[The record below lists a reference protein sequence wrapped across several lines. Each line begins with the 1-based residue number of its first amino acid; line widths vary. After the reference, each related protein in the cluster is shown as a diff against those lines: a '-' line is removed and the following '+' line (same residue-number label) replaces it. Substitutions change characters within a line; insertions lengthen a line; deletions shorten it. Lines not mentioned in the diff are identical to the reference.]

1 MHKLALKHK
10 LTTKRYSLYIENLYP
25 IPKMHQNSLLQNY
38 LNYDHLFLKG
48 FTNNILLKEFI
59 LKIIINKTLVYNLYY
74 KTVKNIF
81 IKYTNTKCLF
91 LDQCKFVKKNVSV

>member
-10 LTTKRYSLYIENLYP
+10 FTTKRYSLYIENLYP
-25 IPKMHQNSLLQNY
+25 ILKMHQNSLLQNY
-38 LNYDHLFLKG
+38 LKYDHLFLKG

-81 IKYTNTKCLF
+81 IKYTNTKSLF
-91 LDQCKFVKKNVSV
+91 LDQCKLKKKNVSV